1 MEKRYIEK
9 KEVSPESIVFPL
21 LFFGFFAI
29 LATKMGL
36 ANEINTIMNTAY
48 DLLVNTVLYIA
59 AVCVVMGAVS
69 ELLVEFGFV
78 ALANKILKH
87 LMKPVFGLPG
97 AASLGVL
104 ATFLSDNPAI
114 LTLAENP
121 RFKQYFKAYQ
131 FPALTNLGTSFGMG
145 LIVCTYM
152 LSLTTV
158 TGTNYAPAVGVG
170 LIGATIGAVVSTRT
184 MMGFTAKKYGKELSA
199 KEAFPSANLDD
210 QVEAA
215 DGMRL
220 VRPGDIGNRALGA
233 ILEGGASGVKLGMSI
248 IPGVL
253 IICTIIMLLMNGPAE
268 SGEYTGAAF
277 EGVRFIPYVADKLN
291 FILEPLFGF
300 STADSIGV
308 PLTALGAAGAALGL
322 TSTLANKWMV
332 TPGDI
337 AVFTAICMCW
347 SGYLSTHTSMMD
359 ALKCKEL
366 TGKSILSHTIGG
378 LVAGISAHWIYVLI
392 AAVFQLQ

>member
-1 MEKRYIEK
+1 MDKKYIEK
-9 KEVSPESIVFPL
+9 KELGLESIIFPI
-21 LFFGFFAI
+21 LFFGFFAV
-29 LATKMGL
+29 LAMKMGL

-48 DLLVNTVLYIA
+48 ELLVDTVLYIA

-78 ALANKILKH
+78 NLANRFLKH
-87 LMKPVFGLPG
+87 LMRPIFGLPG

-131 FPALTNLGTSFGMG
+131 FPALTNIGTSFGMG

-152 LSLTTV
+152 MSLSTV
-158 TGTNYAPAVGVG
+158 TGTNYVPAVGVG
-170 LIGATIGAVVSTRT
+170 LLGACIGAVVSTRI
-184 MMGFTAKKYGKELSA
+184 MMIFTSKKYGKELSA
-199 KEAFPSANLDD
+199 KEVFPSDNPED
-210 QVEAA
+210 QLEASE
-215 DGMRL
+215 GMRL
-220 VRPGDIGNRALGA
+220 VRPGDIGNRILGA
-233 ILEGGASGVKLGMSI
+233 ILEGGAGGAKLGASI

-253 IICTIIMLLMNGPAE
+253 IICTVIMMLMNGPSE
-268 SGEYTGAAF
+268 SGEYTGAAY
-277 EGVRFIPYVADKLN
+277 EGVRFIPYIADKLN

-300 STADSIGV
+300 SSADSIGV

-322 TSTLANKWMV
+322 TSTLAGKGMI

-366 TGKSILSHTIGG
+366 TGKSIFSHTIGG
-378 LVAGISAHWIYVLI
+378 LAAGIAAHWIYVPVSNL
-392 AAVFQLQ
+392 FFS